1 MTKSKSKTTST
12 FEAFLEQAKQQ
23 EMDIIALLSAGDLL
37 TPIQQI
43 ELYETWIKHN
53 DSPVRYAAYFN
64 LAVILDQQN
73 LPEKAEQAY
82 RDSIEIHPDF
92 IQGQFNLG
100 ATLERQNRIEE
111 ALNQWRGI
119 ISKYEYV
126 ALSDEDKKIYILG
139 LNSLGRLLEVER
151 NFKESEQFLTQSLL
165 LNPNQSK
172 VISHWVHLRQK
183 QCEWPV
189 YKSVLG
195 VSKAAMMQGT
205 SALAMLSASNE
216 PQDQLENSQNFV
228 IEKVDKNLPQLV
240 ENQAP
245 YNHKKIRIGYLS
257 SDFRTH
263 AVSLLTVEMYELHDR
278 NKFEVFGFC
287 LTPPDD
293 SALRARVVGAMDTF
307 ISVANMTDEE
317 AARCIHSHEIDLL
330 VDLQGLTSGVR
341 PNILAYR
348 PAPVQVTYLGF
359 PGTTALPN
367 IDYVIGDEFLIPPEL
382 ATYFSET
389 PLYMPHVF
397 QVSDRQRPVGEK
409 PTRASCDLPDDAFV
423 FCSFNNN
430 YKITEEMFA
439 CWMRILKRVPD
450 SVLWLLADNEWAH
463 ENMVNAAVAHGIEKE
478 RLIFA
483 SRVSPADYLARY
495 QVADVFLDCTPFN
508 GGTTANDALFM
519 GLPILTLT
527 GKTFASRMAGS
538 LLHSLGLDELIT
550 YNFEDYEEKAI
561 ELAANRPHVADLRRN
576 IEARR
581 STCDLFNM
589 PQQVRDIEMLY
600 ERAITQGIPSKK
612 TKHVTTSTSFN
623 TSEFAVLSLFYG
635 IVIRMKYAPKETS
648 QPHIHAD
655 FQGSTARITLNPI
668 EITQSNLPTKQERLV
683 LAWVEIHQDDL
694 LANWN
699 LVQHEQMPVVID
711 GLR

>member
-1 MTKSKSKTTST
+1 MTKSKTTSA
-12 FEAFLEQAKQQ
+12 FEAFLEQAQQ
-23 EMDIIALLSAGDLL
+23 KKMDIMELLSAGELL
-37 TPIQQI
+37 TPGQQI
-43 ELYETWIKHN
+43 ELYETWIKHS

-64 LAVILDQQN
+64 LAVILDQQK

-100 ATLERQNRIEE
+100 ATLERQNRIED

-126 ALSDEDKKIYILG
+126 ALSDEDKKIYILA
-139 LNSLGRLLEVER
+139 LNSLGRLLEIER

-165 LNPNQSK
+165 LNPNQPK

-183 QCEWPV
+183 QCDWPV

-195 VSKAAMMQGT
+195 VSKAAMIAGT
-205 SALAMLSASNE
+205 SALAMLSATND
-216 PQDQLENSQNFV
+216 PQEQLENSLGFAE
-228 IEKVDKNLPQLV
+228 EKVDKNLPQLV
-240 ENQAP
+240 GNQPP

-287 LTPPDD
+287 LTPADD
-293 SALRARVVGAMDTF
+293 SLLRARVISAMDTF
-307 ISVANMTDEE
+307 ISIGDMTDEE

-382 ATYFSET
+382 ATYFSEK

-397 QVSDRQRPVGEK
+397 QVSDRQRPVGKK
-409 PTRASCDLPDDAFV
+409 PTRASCELPDNAFV

-463 ENMVNAAVAHGIEKE
+463 ENMVNATIAHGIEKE
-478 RLIFA
+478 RVIFA
-483 SRVSPADYLARY
+483 SRVTPADYLARY
-495 QVADVFLDCTPFN
+495 QIADVFLDCTPFN

-561 ELAANRPHVADLRRN
+561 ELAANRSHVADLRRN
-576 IEARR
+576 IEVRR
-581 STCDLFNM
+581 STCHLFDI
-589 PQQVRDIEMLY
+589 PQQVRDIETLY
-600 ERAITQGIPSKK
+600 EKAIAQGVPNKQTK
-612 TKHVTTSTSFN
+612 TVTTSTPVNQSD
-623 TSEFAVLSLFYG
+623 FAILSLFYG
-635 IVIRMKYAPKETS
+635 IVIRMKRAPKSTS

-655 FQGSTARITLNPI
+655 FQGSTARITLNSI
-668 EITQSNLPTKQERLV
+668 EITNSNLPTRQERLV

-694 LANWN
+694 LASWD
-699 LVQHEQMPVVID
+699 LVQHGQTPVLID
-711 GLR
+711 GLK